1 MKLEEAYKLAVEV
14 LSESVKYK
22 TVLGEQYEEIVNYYS
37 EVLAKHGVHVTVHRV
52 PDEYTRKHLAQQF
65 NPDKP
70 RYILLARVGY
80 GERVLQFN
88 GHYDVVPAG
97 EGWSKPPFEPTITNG
112 KLFGRGSSDMKGGI
126 AAIIAT
132 LVYFAQTREPGI
144 VLEAAFVPDEEIG
157 GTTGTGY
164 LVNEL
169 GSRPNWVVIAE
180 PSGLNNIYVGHRGN
194 VWCLVKVHGK
204 QAHGSTPWLGD
215 NAFEKMLVFA
225 RRFIEEY
232 RAILANRISSY
243 KYEHPEASKPSINPG
258 GLLVSPGAVNVVPGF
273 VGFSIDRR
281 LVVEEKA
288 DNVVAEIMSIAE
300 RISHETGIK
309 VSVDVLSKSDPAYTP
324 EDSPIVKTLVKS
336 ITQVTGVS
344 PRTTICV
351 GGLDLKYYTARG
363 IPAVAYGP
371 GKVEVAHKVDEYI
384 ELEDLRRTVEI
395 YINLVKNLEKESE

>member
-1 MKLEEAYKLAVEV
+1 MVFSGGTLKLEEAYKLAVEV

-70 RYILLARVGY
+70 RYIILARVGY

-132 LVYFAQTREPGI
+132 LVYFAQTREPGT

-169 GSRPNWVVIAE
+169 GSRPNW
-180 PSGLNNIYVGHRGN
+180 
-194 VWCLVKVHGK
+194 
-204 QAHGSTPWLGD
+204 
-215 NAFEKMLVFA
+215 
-225 RRFIEEY
+225 
-232 RAILANRISSY
+232 
-243 KYEHPEASKPSINPG
+243 
-258 GLLVSPGAVNVVPGF
+258 
-273 VGFSIDRR
+273 
-281 LVVEEKA
+281 
-288 DNVVAEIMSIAE
+288 
-300 RISHETGIK
+300 
-309 VSVDVLSKSDPAYTP
+309 
-324 EDSPIVKTLVKS
+324 
-336 ITQVTGVS
+336 
-344 PRTTICV
+344 
-351 GGLDLKYYTARG
+351 
-363 IPAVAYGP
+363 
-371 GKVEVAHKVDEYI
+371 
-384 ELEDLRRTVEI
+384 
-395 YINLVKNLEKESE
+395 